1 MPQNVVRE
9 LDKLN
14 IDIGILVNN
23 VGMLGEHQM
32 PFLELDESTVVGMIN
47 VNVLTATVLC
57 HSILPKLKRRG
68 KGAIINISSIA
79 AYFFAPYLALYAS
92 TKHYLSA
99 FTMALAAEN
108 ADSGI
113 YIQCIEPGAVETA
126 MTQFFDVVGLNMSFI
141 LFEKQ
146 ISTNI

>member
-1 MPQNVVRE
+1 M
-9 LDKLN
+9 
-14 IDIGILVNN
+14 ITILWV
-23 VGMLGEHQM
+23 
-32 PFLELDESTVVGMIN
+32 
-47 VNVLTATVLC
+47 
-57 HSILPKLKRRG
+57 SILRSRIFLIPCTMRNFRSYTTLTLSRRLKRRG

-146 ISTNI
+146 ISTKVDEFTI

>member
-1 MPQNVVRE
+1 
-9 LDKLN
+9 
-14 IDIGILVNN
+14 
-23 VGMLGEHQM
+23 MLGEHQM
-32 PFLELDESTVVGMIN
+32 SFLELDESTVIGMIN

-57 HSILPKLKRRG
+57 HSILPKMKKRG

-108 ADSGI
+108 ADSDI
-113 YIQCIEPGAVETA
+113 YIQCIEPGAVETS
-126 MTQFFDVVGLNMSFI
+126 MTQFFDVVGLIMSFI
-141 LFEKQ
+141 LFDKL
-146 ISTNI
+146 TPLNAP